1 MEKTSDDVLTEMEK
15 YNHSDSYLRW
25 YLSITMTIFNFFPEI
40 MRPMYY
46 DLIFLK
52 SFIDGKI
59 SKIVP
64 VKKFYSL
71 VWDFL

>member
-1 MEKTSDDVLTEMEK
+1 
-15 YNHSDSYLRW
+15 
-25 YLSITMTIFNFFPEI
+25 MTIFNFFPEI